1 MQPQERSTLHS
12 CNLYNPMAKAQLF
25 ITCLGDQFYTSTL
38 QNMTHI
44 LERLGVE
51 VSFPP
56 EQTCCGQPLFNNG
69 FEEKTRPVALNF
81 LRAFSK
87 SDAPIVAPSG
97 SCVSMVKHH
106 YAELFKTGTPEHV
119 LAVDIASRTYEFTE
133 YLVNVLKVTDVGAVY
148 PHKVTYHASC
158 HYLREMGLK
167 TEAKTLLNAVKD
179 LEFVPLNEEETCCG
193 FGGAFTVTY
202 PEVSRSMMENKVKD
216 ILASGADTVV
226 MCEPGCLMNV
236 AGGLHKAGSNI
247 RAMHIIDLLAS
258 QES

>member
-1 MQPQERSTLHS
+1 MT
-12 CNLYNPMAKAQLF
+12 KAQLF

-69 FEEKTRPVALNF
+69 FEEKTRPIAMNF

-87 SDAPIVAPSG
+87 SDTPIVAPSG

-106 YAELFKTGTPEHV
+106 YVELFKEGTHEHT

-133 YLVNVLKVTDVGAVY
+133 YLVNVLKVTDIGAVY
-148 PHKVTYHASC
+148 PHKVTYHAAC
-158 HYLREMGLK
+158 HALREMGLK
-167 TEAKTLLNAVKD
+167 TEAKALLNQVKG
-179 LEFVPLNEEETCCG
+179 LEFVSLKEEETCCG

-216 ILASGADTVV
+216 IIASGADTIVT
-226 MCEPGCLMNV
+226 CEPGCLMNV
-236 AGGLHKAGSNI
+236 AGGLHKAGAKV
-247 RAMHIIDLLAS
+247 RAMHIIDLLVS
-258 QES
+258 KE

>member
-1 MQPQERSTLHS
+1 MP
-12 CNLYNPMAKAQLF
+12 KAQLF
-25 ITCLGDQFYTSTL
+25 ITCLGDQFYTQTL
-38 QNMTHI
+38 QNMTLL

-51 VSFPP
+51 LSFPP
-56 EQTCCGQPLFNNG
+56 EQTCCGQPHFNNG
-69 FEEKTRPVALNF
+69 FESQAREVARNF
-81 LRAFSK
+81 LRAFGR
-87 SDAPIVAPSG
+87 SDAPIVGPSG

-106 YAELFKTGTPEHV
+106 YPELFHAGTPEHA
-119 LAVDIASRTYEFTE
+119 LAADIAARTYEFTE

-167 TEAKTLLNAVKD
+167 TEAKTLLNAVKG
-179 LEFVPLNEEETCCG
+179 LAFVPLTEEDTCCG

-202 PEVSRSMMENKVKD
+202 PDVSRSMMENKVKN

-226 MCEPGCLMNV
+226 MCDPGCLMNI

-258 QES
+258 K

>member
-1 MQPQERSTLHS
+1 MP
-12 CNLYNPMAKAQLF
+12 KAQLF

-38 QNMTHI
+38 QNMTRI

-51 VSFPP
+51 VSFPL

-81 LRAFSK
+81 LHAFGK
-87 SDAPIVAPSG
+87 SDSPVVALSG

-106 YAELFKTGTPEHV
+106 YAELFKEGTPEHA
-119 LAVDIASRTYEFTE
+119 LAIDIASRTYEFTE
-133 YLVNVLKVTDVGAVY
+133 YLVNILKITDVGAVY
-148 PHKVTYHASC
+148 PHKVTYHATC

-167 TEAKTLLNAVKD
+167 KETKILLNAVKG
-179 LEFVPLNEEETCCG
+179 LEFVPLEEEETCCG
-193 FGGAFTVTY
+193 FGGAFSVTF
-202 PEVSRSMMENKVKD
+202 PEVSRSMMENKVNH

-226 MCEPGCLMNV
+226 MCEPGCLMNI
-236 AGGLHKAGSNI
+236 AGGLQKAGSNI

-258 QES
+258 RENSA